1 MIGSYDYEKLNKRC
15 EASYRNCAFSLIGI
29 IICLIIAAIMC
40 MGCATKVVTVPEIH
54 YEYITKHDS
63 VVKYDSIHVHD
74 SVVIKQ
80 SGDTIYCDRWHT
92 MYKDRW
98 RDKVVID
105 SIIKVDSIAVPY
117 PVEKK
122 LTKWQQIKLDCGEIF
137 IISLI
142 VIIIISIALFYLRRI
157 RQRNV

>member
-1 MIGSYDYEKLNKRC
+1 MMEYECEKLKKQA
-15 EASYRNCAFSLIGI
+15 EKSYRGCGYSLIGVI
-29 IICLIIAAIMC
+29 VLLIIELLLCAS
-40 MGCATKVVTVPEIH
+40 CATKVVTVPEIH

-63 VVKYDSIHVHD
+63 IMVHDSISVHD

-98 RDKVVID
+98 RDRVLID
-105 SIIKVDSIAVPY
+105 SIIKTDSIAVPY

-137 IISLI
+137 IIAIIIFSLI
-142 VIIIISIALFYLRRI
+142 LLALLYLRRL
-157 RQRNV
+157 RQRNI